1 MFKSIGTTELVI
13 IGIVILILFGA
24 RFLPKMGKDMGENT
38 KELKKAGKE
47 FKEAVKGDNKE
58 E

>member
-1 MFKSIGTTELVI
+1 VFSNLGTTELVI
-13 IGIVILILFGA
+13 IGIVVLILFGA

-38 KELKKAGKE
+38 KELKKASKE
-47 FKEAVKGDNKE
+47 FKEAIKNGDE

>member
-1 MFKSIGTTELVI
+1 MFSNLGTTELVI
-13 IGIVILILFGA
+13 IGIVVLILFGA

-38 KELKKAGKE
+38 KELKKASKE
-47 FKEAVKGDNKE
+47 FKEAIKNGDE